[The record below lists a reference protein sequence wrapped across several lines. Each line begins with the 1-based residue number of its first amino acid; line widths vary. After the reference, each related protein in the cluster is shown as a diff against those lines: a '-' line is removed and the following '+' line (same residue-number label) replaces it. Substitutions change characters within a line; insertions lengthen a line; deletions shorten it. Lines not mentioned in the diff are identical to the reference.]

1 MIISKHKNNLTTE
14 YIVPERIIISE
25 NCERPHL
32 LLEDTPCQATFGNSD
47 VFVLK
52 AGGFVVLDFGEEL
65 HGGAV
70 ITVRAVKAGVKMRVV
85 FGESVTEAMSNVGE
99 RGATNDHSLR
109 DIVMEAVVLSTHRVG
124 ATGFR
129 FLKLEGIDGD
139 VEISCVKA
147 AFVYLDAPIRGSFES
162 DDERFNKIWKTAV
175 RTTHLNMQEYLWD
188 GIKRDR
194 LVWIGDMHVEV
205 STVLCAF
212 GANDVVNRSLDIIR
226 DETPADKWMGNIAS
240 YSMWWLIIHRD
251 WYLYTGDISYLMEN
265 KDFILF
271 LSRHILSHINDDGT
285 DVFTSNFVDWETK
298 DKPEMKSG
306 FYSVLHMALN
316 TSAYFADIFGDEEL
330 KEKCLG
336 AAKLLRA
343 KNLSPY
349 GNKQVASLMALSG
362 LADINK
368 INNEVLKVNP
378 LSGLSS
384 FTGYYTLLAKGM
396 AGDVIGAV
404 DAAKIF
410 WGAMLDLGATTFW
423 ESFDLEKSKNAVPID
438 QIVPEGR
445 IDAHADFGDHCYK
458 GLRHSLCHGWA
469 SGPAPFAG
477 RYILGVN
484 PIEPGFK
491 KVSVKPDIANFK
503 YIHGTFPTPHGDIE
517 VTAERKGGK
526 VISDIK
532 VPDGV
537 ELFDSQV

>member
-70 ITVRAVKAGVKMRVV
+70 
-85 FGESVTEAMSNVGE
+85 
-99 RGATNDHSLR
+99 
-109 DIVMEAVVLSTHRVG
+109 
-124 ATGFR
+124 
-129 FLKLEGIDGD
+129 
-139 VEISCVKA
+139 
-147 AFVYLDAPIRGSFES
+147 
-162 DDERFNKIWKTAV
+162 
-175 RTTHLNMQEYLWD
+175 
-188 GIKRDR
+188 
-194 LVWIGDMHVEV
+194 
-205 STVLCAF
+205 
-212 GANDVVNRSLDIIR
+212 
-226 DETPADKWMGNIAS
+226 
-240 YSMWWLIIHRD
+240 
-251 WYLYTGDISYLMEN
+251 
-265 KDFILF
+265 
-271 LSRHILSHINDDGT
+271 
-285 DVFTSNFVDWETK
+285 
-298 DKPEMKSG
+298 
-306 FYSVLHMALN
+306 
-316 TSAYFADIFGDEEL
+316 
-330 KEKCLG
+330 
-336 AAKLLRA
+336 
-343 KNLSPY
+343 
-349 GNKQVASLMALSG
+349 
-362 LADINK
+362 
-368 INNEVLKVNP
+368 
-378 LSGLSS
+378 
-384 FTGYYTLLAKGM
+384 
-396 AGDVIGAV
+396 
-404 DAAKIF
+404 DAAKTF